1 MRSLF
6 ANLRDGKYNQIFVF
20 ECSFFNNDLIR
31 ENLDQK
37 DQIASLSAQLDQ
49 KNVQISDM
57 NKQLMDRDVTAMER
71 IK

>member
-1 MRSLF
+1 MQTYEMESTIKYSLF
-6 ANLRDGKYNQIFVF
+6 
-20 ECSFFNNDLIR
+20 ECRFFNNDLIR

>member
-1 MRSLF
+1 MESTIKYSLF
-6 ANLRDGKYNQIFVF
+6 
-20 ECSFFNNDLIR
+20 ECRFFNNDLIR

>member
-1 MRSLF
+1 MQTYEMESTI
-6 ANLRDGKYNQIFVF
+6 KYSFF
-20 ECSFFNNDLIR
+20 ECRFFNNDLIR

>member
-6 ANLRDGKYNQIFVF
+6 ANLRDGKYNKIFVF
-20 ECSFFNNDLIR
+20 ECRFFNNDLIR

>member
-1 MRSLF
+1 MESTI
-6 ANLRDGKYNQIFVF
+6 KYSFF
-20 ECSFFNNDLIR
+20 ECRFFNNDLIR

-57 NKQLMDRDVTAMER
+57 NKQLMDRDVSAMER

>member
-1 MRSLF
+1 MQTYEMESTI
-6 ANLRDGKYNQIFVF
+6 KYSFF
-20 ECSFFNNDLIR
+20 ECRFFNNDLIR

-57 NKQLMDRDVTAMER
+57 NKQLMDRDVSAMER

>member
-1 MRSLF
+1 MQTYEMESTI
-6 ANLRDGKYNQIFVF
+6 KYSFF
-20 ECSFFNNDLIR
+20 ECRFFNNDLIR

-49 KNVQISDM
+49 KNVQVSDM

>member
-20 ECSFFNNDLIR
+20 ECRFFNNDLIR

-49 KNVQISDM
+49 KNVHISDM

>member
-20 ECSFFNNDLIR
+20 ECRFFNNDLIR

-37 DQIASLSAQLDQ
+37 DQIASLSAQQDQ